1 LHPSIFILC
10 AYVVHRETNNR
21 NKNRIFLIAGIFDKD
36 IKIMNPLNEIK
47 KSIASMS
54 SGNGRAGLYTAKV
67 LSTDGETCCVDID
80 GLTASDVQLRA
91 VVNGE
96 ESGIL
101 VTPKT
106 DSYVTVADMS
116 GNLTRLVVV
125 GFSEV
130 EKIEVNADDKIIF
143 NGGGYGGLVKIE
155 ELKNNLDTL
164 KNYVEAMKAAVSAGL
179 SAIGAGTA
187 ANGATGKT
195 TFESSMVSQSINFE
209 DMEDTNIT
217 H

>member
-1 LHPSIFILC
+1 M
-10 AYVVHRETNNR
+10 TKNR
-21 NKNRIFLIAGIFDKD
+21 NINGIFLIAGIFDKD
-36 IKIMNPLNEIK
+36 IKIMDPLNEIR

-96 ESGIL
+96 ASGIL

-106 DSYVTVADMS
+106 GSHVTVADLS
-116 GNLTRLVVV
+116 GDLTRLVVI

-130 EKIEVNADDKIIF
+130 EKVEINASAEIVI
-143 NGGGYGGLVKIE
+143 NGGGYGGLVKIGD
-155 ELKNNLDTL
+155 LVGTLQHMVDVFNNHTHTV
-164 KNYVEAMKAAVSAGL
+164 VEAVANPVSVPMDPIQRDG
-179 SAIGAGTA
+179 
-187 ANGATGKT
+187 
-195 TFESSMVSQSINFE
+195 
-209 DMEDTNIT
+209 MENKKIR
-217 H
+217 HGE

>member
-1 LHPSIFILC
+1 MDSLSEIRESI
-10 AYVVHRETNNR
+10 R
-21 NKNRIFLIAGIFDKD
+21 NMAAGTGGARIF
-36 IKIMNPLNEIK
+36 
-47 KSIASMS
+47 
-54 SGNGRAGLYTAKV
+54 TAKV

-80 GLTASDVQLRA
+80 GLVVSDVRLRA

-106 DSYVTVADMS
+106 GSYVTVADLS

-130 EKIEVNADDKIIF
+130 EKIEVNADDRIIF
-143 NGGGYGGLVKIE
+143 NGGQNHGLVKVE
-155 ELKNNLDTL
+155 NMVGWMQKVYNDLQTL
-164 KNYVEAMKAAVSAGL
+164 TGL
-179 SAIGAGTA
+179 LSGSTVDGNGLPLAITF
-187 ANGATGKT
+187 TPT
-195 TFESSMVSQSINFE
+195 TPSPTIDDFQNK
-209 DMEDTNIT
+209 DIT